1 MQANST
7 EQDFTPDDPRV
18 FDQYLQ
24 DGVICLRNV
33 LNESWLT
40 RLKEGTRDAI
50 EQGGP
55 HHFRFGTPNAPGFFF
70 GDVMLWQRW
79 PSFCEFAFDGPLA
92 SLAGHLMNSQS
103 VTFYHDFLLVKN
115 AGSSKP
121 TPWHQDQSYWCVGGD
136 QALTIW
142 APLDAVSSANTLE
155 FVRGSHRWNTLY
167 AAVPFA
173 DESSFDGSRDGRPE
187 VPDIALCCSDEDI
200 VSWSLQPGD
209 CLAFHARTLHRA
221 PGNPLPHPRRVLS
234 TCWAGDDAH
243 YIEIASDLAPPIKG
257 DGLIPGAPLACST
270 FPRIF

>member
-103 VTFYHDFLLVKN
+103 VTFYHDFLLVKD
-115 AGSSKP
+115 ALLMVAAMAAQKCRISLSAVVTRISS
-121 TPWHQDQSYWCVGGD
+121 VGLYNLGT
-136 QALTIW
+136 ALRFT
-142 APLDAVSSANTLE
+142 
-155 FVRGSHRWNTLY
+155 
-167 AAVPFA
+167 
-173 DESSFDGSRDGRPE
+173 
-187 VPDIALCCSDEDI
+187 
-200 VSWSLQPGD
+200 
-209 CLAFHARTLHRA
+209 
-221 PGNPLPHPRRVLS
+221 RV
-234 TCWAGDDAH
+234 H
-243 YIEIASDLAPPIKG
+243 YIELLATHSPIPAEYCRHAG
-257 DGLIPGAPLACST
+257 RGMM
-270 FPRIF
+270 RITLK